1 MNTYNPYEAPKADI
15 AAPVAGGD
23 ALKREAPSLG
33 AG

>member
-23 ALKREAPSLG
+23 ALKHGALSLG

>member
-1 MNTYNPYEAPKADI
+1 MNTYNPYEAPKADS

-23 ALKREAPSLG
+23 ALKREALSLG

>member
-23 ALKREAPSLG
+23 ALSLG